1 MVEGKALSL
10 CGAATEPWVHTGG
23 PLLSFSTE
31 MKESVPPR
39 CIASDGGCQRVRL
52 CEHRGLRVYHVVCAV
67 CTACVST
74 QDAPWCVA
82 DVCIEQSS
90 AMLPF

>member
-52 CEHRGLRVYHVVCAV
+52 CEHSGVCV
-67 CTACVST
+67 CTTSCVLC
-74 QDAPWCVA
+74 ALPV
-82 DVCIEQSS
+82 S
-90 AMLPF
+90 AHRTLPGV